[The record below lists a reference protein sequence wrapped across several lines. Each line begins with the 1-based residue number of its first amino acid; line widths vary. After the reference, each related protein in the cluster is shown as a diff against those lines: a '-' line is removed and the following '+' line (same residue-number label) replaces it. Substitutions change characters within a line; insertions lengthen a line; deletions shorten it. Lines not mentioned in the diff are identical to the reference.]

1 MLKRN
6 YSLDFF
12 RGLMAFC
19 VAIGHYFY
27 WNGNRSIP
35 LSFILA
41 VDYFFILSGFVLTS
55 SVFNKK
61 QFDSFD
67 FAKARFLR
75 LFPVYIFSI
84 LFSLTILLLVQ
95 GNVGTP
101 RLGDFFRILVFGELL
116 PLVQRSTFIFFEPL
130 GVSWSISAEFWVGI
144 IFFPILYVLHKKIN
158 QLVFPFLM
166 LPIIICLII
175 VSNYSPDYM
184 NIHYFRFGE
193 LMPYGIIR
201 ALLGYALG
209 AFSYFI
215 IQYIKNNNKVINA
228 NVISIIQIIIAIL
241 IIYLY
246 AKNNYIR
253 DNEYYSVFLF
263 SIMIISLS
271 FDKGIIFKLTNNI
284 VGDWLGRISYSLY
297 LLHPVFIFINQK
309 LFSDLFCFTALI
321 TYIIFISCMSIIT
334 HLFIENKSMLFFQK
348 RV

>member
-1 MLKRN
+1 MKRN
-6 YSLDFF
+6 YSLDFS
-12 RGLMAFC
+12 RGLLAFC

-27 WNGNRSIP
+27 WNSNRSIP

-75 LFPVYIFSI
+75 LYPVYIFSI
-84 LFSLTILLLVQ
+84 LFTLIIILLVE
-95 GNVGTP
+95 GSIPTP
-101 RLGDFFRILVFGELL
+101 RLGDIFRILVIGELL
-116 PLVQRSTFIFFEPL
+116 PLVQTSGFNFFEPL
-130 GVSWSISAEFWVGI
+130 GISWSISAEFWVGI

-166 LPIIICLII
+166 LSILICLVI
-175 VSNYSPDYM
+175 VNNYSPEYM
-184 NIHYFRFGE
+184 NIHYIRFGQ
-193 LMPYGIIR
+193 LVPFGLIR

-215 IQYIKNNNKVINA
+215 IQYIKNDNKVINT
-228 NVISIIQIIIAIL
+228 NVISIIQLLLVIL

-284 VGDWLGRISYSLY
+284 VGDWLGRISYSIY
-297 LLHPVFIFINQK
+297 LLHPVCIVINKK
-309 LFSDLFCFTALI
+309 LFSDFFGFTALI
-321 TYIIFISCMSIIT
+321 TYIISILFISIIT
-334 HLFIENKSMLFFQK
+334 HLFIENKSMLFFKK

>member
-1 MLKRN
+1 
-6 YSLDFF
+6 
-12 RGLMAFC
+12 MAFC
-19 VAIGHYFY
+19 VAMGHYYY
-27 WNGNRSIP
+27 WNSNYIVP

-41 VDYFFILSGFVLTS
+41 VDYFFILSGFVLTA
-55 SVFNKK
+55 SVLNKK

-67 FAKARFLR
+67 FAKARVLR
-75 LFPVYIFSI
+75 LYPVYIFSI
-84 LFSLTILLLVQ
+84 LFTLIILLLVQ

-101 RLGDFFRILVFGELL
+101 RLGDFVKILVIGELL
-116 PLVQRSTFIFFEPL
+116 PLIQTSTFSFFEPF
-130 GVSWSISAEFWVGI
+130 GISWSISAEFWVGI

-166 LPIIICLII
+166 LSILICLII
-175 VSNYSPDYM
+175 LNNYSPNYM
-184 NIHYFRFGE
+184 DIHYIRFGQ
-193 LMPYGIIR
+193 LMPFGIIR

-215 IQYIKNNNKVINA
+215 IQYIKNNNRVINA

-271 FDKGIIFKLTNNI
+271 FDKGIIFKLTNNS

-297 LLHPVFIFINQK
+297 LLHPVCIVINRK
-309 LFSDLFCFTALI
+309 FFPDFFGFTALI
-321 TYIIFISCMSIIT
+321 TYIISISFISIIT
-334 HLFIENKSMLFFQK
+334 HLFIENKSMLFFKK